1 MVGCPSLSHS
11 CNPVMA
17 HAETDIPP
25 WRYPPAHLR
34 DIDASPSDVFC
45 RAVDHPAGRLIPP
58 HRHAKHQLI
67 HAVRGLMVVTAEQ
80 GRWVVPST
88 RALWM
93 PAGWEHSVRCIGEV
107 HMRSLYIRPEAVA
120 HLPGRTAAAVDIGP
134 LLRELIESAVRIA
147 QPYAEDSRD
156 GHLMRLLLDELRTMP
171 VLPLHL
177 PEPTDPRLRRI
188 ARHFEVHP
196 EDNAPLPDWGEAL
209 GIDARTIQRL
219 CRRELGMSFAQW
231 RAQARLLRAL
241 ERLAGGEKVINVAAA
256 LGYENAS
263 AFTRMFRRHFG
274 QAPSRFFG

>member
-1 MVGCPSLSHS
+1 MVGCCGLSFPRI
-11 CNPVMA
+11 PVM
-17 HAETDIPP
+17 HPAETDNLSLPRPP
-25 WRYPPAHLR
+25 HLVE
-34 DIDASPSDVFC
+34 IDESPSDVFC
-45 RAVDHPAGRLIPP
+45 RAIDYPAGRLIPP
-58 HRHAKHQLI
+58 HQHAKHQLI

-93 PAGWEHSVRCIGEV
+93 PAGWRHTVLCIGEV

-120 HLPGRTAAAVDIGP
+120 HLPDRAAATVGVHP
-134 LLRELIESAVRIA
+134 LLRELIASAVQVA
-147 QPYAEDSRD
+147 QPYATDSRD
-156 GHLMRLLLDELRTMP
+156 GHLMRLLLDELRALP

-188 ARHFEVHP
+188 ARHFERHP
-196 EDNAPLPDWGEAL
+196 DDNAPLPEWGQAL
-209 GIDARTIQRL
+209 GVDARTIQRL

-241 ERLAGGEKVINVAAA
+241 ERLAEGEKVIDVAAA

-263 AFTRMFRRHFG
+263 AFSRMFRRHFG
-274 QAPSRFFG
+274 VAPSQFFG